1 MSEHRTVTCW
11 RGGDPAKSR
20 SDFVG
25 CRCAAHQSD
34 ERSREEQEA

>member
-1 MSEHRTVTCW
+1 MSEHRTATCW
-11 RGGDPAKSR
+11 RRGVPAKSC

-34 ERSREEQEA
+34 ERLREEQEA